1 MKYLTLCFLLMFT
14 FSMNAQN
21 FPAPEEWG
29 LTHIP
34 FTFEDE
40 PVDIVLLSGGTKYDT
55 IKKPLF
61 LFVQG
66 SLPKPLLISN
76 KKGDKFS
83 VFPFNP
89 MPVFEQYHFV
99 MISKPA
105 IPLNGIMED
114 LAQPHLLYKDPETGV
129 FPKKYC
135 QNNHLD
141 FYVNRNKAVIEFL
154 AQKDLVDESRIVVA
168 GHSEGVSVSF
178 KMAIEKTPMTHLI
191 LLNAGLTSRMMA
203 IVTNSRQR
211 EQSEEDYQQTEEFF
225 RYWKSLVDTKR
236 KELSDDCS
244 ARDSHKATASFSYPY
259 RNHLSEINIPV
270 FFGYGTKDESVLL
283 MDQLRIESIR
293 QGLENWNFKSYFGWE
308 HNFFGFN
315 EDGSLNYEDYNYDA
329 VATDFFE
336 WLKTK

>member
-1 MKYLTLCFLLMFT
+1 MKYLIIGLAFCWTHSLL
-14 FSMNAQN
+14 AQEV
-21 FPAPEEWG
+21 PKPEEWG

-34 FTFEDE
+34 FTYQNE
-40 PVDIVLLSGGTKYDT
+40 PVDLVLLSGGTKYDT

-89 MPVFEQYHFV
+89 MSAFAAYHFV
-99 MISKPA
+99 MIGKPA

-114 LAQPHLLYKDPETGV
+114 LQQPYLLYHDPKTGA
-129 FPKKYC
+129 FPRKYC
-135 QNNHLD
+135 QSNHLD
-141 FYVNRNKAVIEFL
+141 YYVERNKAVLEYL
-154 AQKDLVDESRIVVA
+154 AKQDWVDESRIVVA

-178 KMAIEKTPMTHLI
+178 KMAIEKVPMTHLI
-191 LLNAGLTSRMMA
+191 LLNAGLTGRIMA
-203 IVTNSRQR
+203 IVTNHRQK
-211 EQSEEDYQQTEEFF
+211 EENKEDYEQTEALFN
-225 RYWKSLVDTKR
+225 YWKSLVETTP

-244 ARDSHKATASFSYPY
+244 LRDSHKATASFSYPY
-259 RNHLSEINIPV
+259 RQHLKEIDIPV

-283 MDQLRIESIR
+283 MDQLRLETIR
-293 QGLENWNFKSYFGWE
+293 AKKENYYFKSYFGWE

-315 EDGSLNYEDYNYDA
+315 EDGSLNYEDYNYDK
-329 VATDFFE
+329 VATDFFK
-336 WLKTK
+336 WLKNN

>member
-1 MKYLTLCFLLMFT
+1 MKYLITCCLFLF
-14 FSMNAQN
+14 FSAVNAQD
-21 FPAPEEWG
+21 FPKPEAWG

-34 FTFEDE
+34 FVFEAE

-83 VFPFNP
+83 VFPFNA
-89 MPVFEQYHFV
+89 MPAFDDYHFV
-99 MISKPA
+99 MIAKPA

-114 LAQPHLLYKDPETGV
+114 LKQPHLLYNDPKTGV
-129 FPKKYC
+129 FPEKYC

-141 FYVNRNKAVIEFL
+141 YYVNRNTAVLEFL
-154 AQKDLVDESRIVVA
+154 AKKDWVDESRIVVA

-178 KMAIEKTPMTHLI
+178 KMAVEKTPMTHLI
-191 LLNAGLTSRMMA
+191 LLNAGLAGRIMA
-203 IVTNSRQR
+203 MITNQRKR
-211 EQSEEDYQQTEEFF
+211 EQTKEDYQQTEEFF
-225 RYWKSLVDTKR
+225 RYWKSLVETAPE
-236 KELSDDCS
+236 ELSDDCS
-244 ARDSHKATASFSYPY
+244 TRDSHKATASFSYPY
-259 RNHLSEINIPV
+259 RQHLSEIDIPV

-283 MDQLRIESIR
+283 MDHLRVQTIR
-293 QGLENWNFKSYFGWE
+293 EGKENFHFKSYYGWE

-315 EDGSLNYEDYNYDA
+315 EDGSLNYEDYNYDT

-336 WLKTK
+336 WLKIN